1 MLVKKYTNRR
11 LYDTVESRYI
21 TLEELA
27 EKIRKGEDVE
37 VVDAR
42 TGEDLT
48 QPTLTQII
56 MESRGAAR
64 ILPVPLLLQLI
75 RLGDEALAEF
85 LGLYVSQA
93 LDSYLTLKRGAQVIA
108 PFNPL
113 ANLPFAATN
122 ALARLLM
129 GGGLGDGGGGQAP
142 VYGRHVGPYGAP
154 MEPAQPAPA
163 PAPTAPSRGGKSV
176 TSGGASGG
184 GETEM
189 QSLRRE
195 LDELKREIHRKKK

>member
-11 LYDTVESRYI
+11 LYDTEESRYI

-27 EKIRKGEDVE
+27 ERIRKGADAQ

-48 QPTLTQII
+48 SPTLTQII
-56 MESRGAAR
+56 MESRGADQL
-64 ILPVPLLLQLI
+64 LPVPLLLQLI
-75 RLGDEALAEF
+75 RMGDESLAEF

-93 LDSYLTLKRGAQVIA
+93 LESYLALKRGAQAIS

-129 GGGLGDGGGGQAP
+129 TGGFNEAMGGAGFAP
-142 VYGRHVGPYGAP
+142 PYAGSAPNGASAA
-154 MEPAQPAPA
+154 PAQSAKPA
-163 PAPTAPSRGGKSV
+163 APSK
-176 TSGGASGG
+176 ADA
-184 GETEM
+184 EM
-189 QSLRRE
+189 ASLRRE
-195 LDELKREIHRKKK
+195 LDELKREIHKKKK

>member
-11 LYDTVESRYI
+11 LYDTEESRYI

-27 EKIRKGEDVE
+27 EKIRKGDDAQ

-85 LGLYVSQA
+85 LGLYLSQA
-93 LDSYLTLKRGAQVIA
+93 LDSYLALKRGAQAIA

-129 GGGLGDGGGGQAP
+129 GGLGDGSMAP
-142 VYGRHVGPYGAP
+142 GAYP
-154 MEPAQPAPA
+154 PPAYMPAQAAPPPAP
-163 PAPTAPSRGGKSV
+163 PAPSRSAKS
-176 TSGGASGG
+176 TGNAED
-184 GETEM
+184 ETEM

-195 LDELKREIHRKKK
+195 LDELKREVHRKKK